1 MKIEY
6 TFADGARS
14 IVEVEDNIGEVI
26 LESRRLEDNLDRR
39 ERYHSSYSLDGAEY
53 EGGDFSDGDT
63 LESLLERKKSCQ
75 RVGRALDS
83 LSETQRRRLLMLADG
98 LSVRE
103 IARREGISFF
113 AAHKSIEGA
122 KKLFSKN
129 F

>member
-6 TFADGARS
+6 TFADGEKS
-14 IVEVEDNIGEVI
+14 VVEVEDSIGEVI

-39 ERYHSSYSLDGAEY
+39 ERYHSSYSLDGADY
-53 EGGDFSDGDT
+53 EGEDFAGGDT
-63 LESLLERKKSCQ
+63 PESMVVGMEFTAQ
-75 RVGRALDS
+75 VGRAFDA
-83 LSETQRRRLLMLADG
+83 LSETQKRRLLMLADG

-113 AAHKSIEGA
+113 AARKSIEGA